1 MGERSFTIVHT
12 ESSLGWGGQEIRI
25 LTEAQGMR
33 QRGHKVTIL
42 CPRES
47 KIYTQAVKR
56 GLRVIAMPIARKNWR
71 GLSALRSWIQAH
83 PPQIINTHSS
93 TDTWLVALGSL
104 GVRPKPVLVRTR
116 HVSAAVTN
124 NFTTRWLYQTATHS
138 IVTTGDALRAQLI
151 ANNNIAAEKIV
162 SVPTG
167 IDLTHYVPGDKA
179 KAKRAL
185 GISNQTIVIGIV
197 ATLRSWKGHRFLL
210 QAFADLAAPNVKLLI
225 VGDGPQQT
233 AITEQVTSLGVAAAV
248 LMPGNQHDVL
258 PWLNA
263 MDIFVLPSY
272 ANEGVPQALLQAMAC
287 ELPVITTPV
296 GSILEVAQHEHT
308 ALIVPP
314 QDAKALEQALRRLM
328 TDASLRQRL
337 GSAARQQALQRFGVD
352 QMLDSMEKVFKNAL
366 T

>member
-1 MGERSFTIVHT
+1 MGERRFTIVHT
-12 ESSLGWGGQEIRI
+12 ESSMGWGGQEIRI
-25 LTEAQGMR
+25 LTEAQGML

-47 KIYTQAVKR
+47 KIYTEAVER
-56 GLRVIAMPIARKNWR
+56 GLPVVALPIARKNWR
-71 GLSALRSWIQAH
+71 GLSALRNWIESH

-104 GVRPKPVLVRTR
+104 GIRPKPALVRTR
-116 HVSAAVTN
+116 HVSAAVAN

-151 ANNNIAAEKIV
+151 ADNHIAADKII

-167 IDLTHYVPGDKA
+167 IDLTHYIPGDKA
-179 KAKRAL
+179 QAKGAI
-185 GISNQTIVIGIV
+185 GISDQTLVIGIV

-210 QAFADLAAPNVKLLI
+210 QAFADLTSPHAKLLI
-225 VGDGPQQT
+225 VGDGPQKS
-233 AITEQVTSLGVAAAV
+233 AIDEQVRSLGIATAV
-248 LMPGNQHDVL
+248 ILPGNQHDVL

-263 MDIFVLPSY
+263 MDVFVLPSY

-287 ELPVITTPV
+287 GLPAITTPV

-314 QDAKALEQALRRLM
+314 QDAIALEHAIRRLM
-328 TDASLRQRL
+328 TDANLRQRL
-337 GSAARQQALQRFGVD
+337 GVAARQQALQRFGVD
-352 QMLDSMEKVFKNAL
+352 QMLDGMEEVFKSAL